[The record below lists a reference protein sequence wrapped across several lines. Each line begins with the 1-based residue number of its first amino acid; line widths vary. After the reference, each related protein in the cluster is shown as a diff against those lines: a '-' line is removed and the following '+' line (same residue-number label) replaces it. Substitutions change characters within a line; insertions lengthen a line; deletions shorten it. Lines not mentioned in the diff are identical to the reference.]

1 MLYDHA
7 LPELYKTAHE
17 LDRFLIADWVSSEE
31 TATLERSDPVG
42 PLAPALRWWPFG
54 FFECCP
60 AGLSPREE
68 EDDSDLES
76 SAPAASTAAK
86 GPVRPLVV
94 RGARRSKRGRLP
106 QTLDNSLQSWPGDS
120 GPHNAVAVGRRR
132 LLLVTTVRKVNAKQ
146 AIVQG
151 AIAHNRAI
159 IRFLRPRIGLSC
171 NSFGHQRARWTAK

>member
-60 AGLSPREE
+60 AGLSGRLAPHLEEHCTLAGSSLTSSFPRPA
-68 EDDSDLES
+68 
-76 SAPAASTAAK
+76 SAKSNL
-86 GPVRPLVV
+86 RPLIVT
-94 RGARRSKRGRLP
+94 GAKRRPARGRHN
-106 QTLDNSLQSWPGDS
+106 QT
-120 GPHNAVAVGRRR
+120 
-132 LLLVTTVRKVNAKQ
+132 
-146 AIVQG
+146 
-151 AIAHNRAI
+151 
-159 IRFLRPRIGLSC
+159 
-171 NSFGHQRARWTAK
+171 